1 MMIWM
6 ELNTPEAQV
15 GAYEWAAVLL
25 AHGFI
30 GLALVAALAWATGR
44 MWAAFWAV
52 SVGYLGLW
60 EGAVQ
65 DFGAGMADALV
76 DTFAVAAGGLA
87 GISAWARRG
96 AGVVVSLALMAWVLA
111 SGVRSRK

>member
-1 MMIWM
+1 M
-6 ELNTPEAQV
+6 LDLTTPTAH
-15 GAYEWAAVLL
+15 GSAYEWASVLL

-30 GLALVAALAWATGR
+30 GLALVAVLAWATGR
-44 MWAAFWAV
+44 MWSAFWAV

-65 DFGAGMADALV
+65 CFGAGLADALI

-96 AGVVVSLALMAWVLA
+96 AGVAVSLALMAWVLA